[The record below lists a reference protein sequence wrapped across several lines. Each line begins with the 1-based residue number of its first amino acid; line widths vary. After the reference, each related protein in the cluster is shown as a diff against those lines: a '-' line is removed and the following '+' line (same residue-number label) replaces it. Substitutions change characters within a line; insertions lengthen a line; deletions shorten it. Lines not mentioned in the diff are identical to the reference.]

1 VRKSVT
7 NSFCRHFQER
17 T

>member
-7 NSFCRHFQER
+7 
-17 T
+17 